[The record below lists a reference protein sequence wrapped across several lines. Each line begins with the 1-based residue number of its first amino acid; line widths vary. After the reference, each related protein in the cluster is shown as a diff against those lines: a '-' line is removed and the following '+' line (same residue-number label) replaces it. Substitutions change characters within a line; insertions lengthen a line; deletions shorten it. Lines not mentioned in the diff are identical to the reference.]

1 MFLEMSFVLSLLN
14 NSIPDPEVDAEVHCL
29 IENAIYEASSEGQ
42 RGMRLVTEVVMN
54 RYDTEYKSDRT
65 YCGTIYHKL
74 QFSWTRIPRNKL
86 RKYSQEEYEKA
97 AQVVF
102 SYLYQENMP
111 RILDRK
117 VRHYL
122 NKKEASDQSWYRP
135 DMVVYQYKN
144 HEFLLVN

>member
-1 MFLEMSFVLSLLN
+1 MILEMSFVLSLLN
-14 NSIPDPEVDAEVHCL
+14 NSIPDPEVDAEIHCL

-42 RGMRLVTEVVMN
+42 KGMRLVTEVVMN
-54 RYDTEYKSDRT
+54 RYDTEYKSNRT

-74 QFSWTRIPRNKL
+74 QFSWTRIPKSKL
-86 RKYSQEEYEKA
+86 RKYSQQEYENA

-122 NKKEASDQSWYRP
+122 SQQPLS
-135 DMVVYQYKN
+135 
-144 HEFLLVN
+144 